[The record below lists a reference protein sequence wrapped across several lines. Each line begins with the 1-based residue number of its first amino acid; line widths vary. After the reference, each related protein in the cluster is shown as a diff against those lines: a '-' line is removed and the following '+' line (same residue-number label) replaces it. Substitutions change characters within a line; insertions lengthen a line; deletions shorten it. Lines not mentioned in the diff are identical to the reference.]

1 MRQSKR
7 CWVQLR
13 MLNQSVL
20 SWKLLSGGCSC
31 HALYYISEILL
42 LRLVLLLSIA
52 GQPPANGNVPVHA
65 TCAAVTV
72 AKRQL
77 SGS

>member
-52 GQPPANGNVPVHA
+52 GSTASQWQRASARHLCCRHSGQA
-65 TCAAVTV
+65 TVV
-72 AKRQL
+72 R
-77 SGS
+77 